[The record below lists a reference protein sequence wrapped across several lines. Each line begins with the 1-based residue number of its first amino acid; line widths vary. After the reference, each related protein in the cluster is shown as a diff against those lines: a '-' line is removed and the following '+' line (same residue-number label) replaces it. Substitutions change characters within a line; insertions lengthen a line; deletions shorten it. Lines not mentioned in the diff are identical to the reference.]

1 MSWLRRILRGSDSP
15 SADPGE
21 RRRAHAAG
29 EGPVYGQGDI
39 PLEPARAQLLKLLR
53 ERGARSALIVYEG
66 GNDEGW
72 ITEFS
77 YSSAPLG
84 ADPAAWTGETL
95 PDATVVDIDA
105 AIEAKGGPDDELFEA
120 GEGVM
125 ADKWGGFAGEFE
137 VEGRL
142 IVDVDG
148 GRIVRRDAVSVE
160 GDPTVTEVEAI

>member
-1 MSWLRRILRGSDSP
+1 MI
-15 SADPGE
+15 A
-21 RRRAHAAG
+21 
-29 EGPVYGQGDI
+29 
-39 PLEPARAQLLKLLR
+39 
-53 ERGARSALIVYEG
+53 YEG

-77 YSSAPLG
+77 YSSARSAPIRLRG
-84 ADPAAWTGETL
+84 RARRSS
-95 PDATVVDIDA
+95 DATVVDIDT

-120 GEGVM
+120 GEAVM

-142 IVDVDG
+142 VVDVDA

-160 GDPTVTEVEAI
+160 GDPAVTEVEAI

>member
-1 MSWLRRILRGSDSP
+1 MSWLRRIF
-15 SADPGE
+15 GE
-21 RRRAHAAG
+21 GGEDGDAPRRAHG
-29 EGPVYGQGDI
+29 RDEGPRTDTAKSRS
-39 PLEPARAQLLKLLR
+39 PAKAALLAALR
-53 ERGARSALIVYEG
+53 ERGARSAVIAYEG

-77 YSSAPLG
+77 YSSARLG
-84 ADPAAWTGETL
+84 ADPAAWTGEAL
-95 PDATVVDIDA
+95 PDATVVDIDT

-120 GEGVM
+120 GEAVM

-142 IVDVDG
+142 VVDVDA

-160 GDPTVTEVEAI
+160 GDPAVTEVEAI